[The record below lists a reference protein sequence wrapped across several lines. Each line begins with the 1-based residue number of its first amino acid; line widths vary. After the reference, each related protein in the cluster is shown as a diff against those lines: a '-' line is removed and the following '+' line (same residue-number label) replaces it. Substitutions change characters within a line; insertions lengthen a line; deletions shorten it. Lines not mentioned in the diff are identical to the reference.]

1 MPAPTVVVADPT
13 DRPSCFASLVTA
25 FSADPLIRWM
35 FPEPH
40 RYLTWFPEVLEHYA
54 GRAFDHG
61 CAYRTADDMSS
72 AMWLP
77 PGVMPD
83 EAALGAVLVEGVQEG
98 VQGEVFALLE
108 QVGNGHPDEP
118 HWFLPAVGVDP
129 ICQGR
134 GYGSAL
140 MARSLE
146 RCDRDHAVAYL
157 ESSNPRNVPL
167 YERFGFEVTARLQAG
182 SSPTV
187 VTMTR
192 AAR

>member
-1 MPAPTVVVADPT
+1 
-13 DRPSCFASLVTA
+13 
-25 FSADPLIRWM
+25 M
-35 FPEPH
+35 FP
-40 RYLTWFPEVLEHYA
+40 RVLEHYA
-54 GRAFDHG
+54 GGAFDHG
-61 CAYRTADDMSS
+61 SAYRSADHMSS

-77 PGVMPD
+77 PGVGPD
-83 EAALGAVLVEGVQEG
+83 EEALGAVLQEG
-98 VQGEVFALLE
+98 VEEGMRDEVFALME

-129 ICQGR
+129 MRQGQ

-146 RCDRDHAVAYL
+146 RCDQDHAVAYL
-157 ESSNPRNVPL
+157 ESSNPRNVAL
-167 YERFGFEVTARLQAG
+167 YERFGFEVTGRLQAG